1 MNKVLYG
8 GREHYPEAKSSR
20 AADAPLAAE
29 RRPLFAIDQL
39 SGSFNDSRLFF
50 LRACMT
56 VILEQKCDCVPCI
69 VSDGWKSCNM
79 LIRIRVEEGLM
90 GLYEW
95 LRAKGFSRRFLLAV
109 SLGGFVIIESIAF
122 YVCFA
127 EGLF

>member
-1 MNKVLYG
+1 
-8 GREHYPEAKSSR
+8 
-20 AADAPLAAE
+20 
-29 RRPLFAIDQL
+29 
-39 SGSFNDSRLFF
+39 
-50 LRACMT
+50 
-56 VILEQKCDCVPCI
+56 
-69 VSDGWKSCNM
+69 M

-109 SLGGFVIIESIAF
+109 SLGGFVVIESIAF